1 MLGLL
6 GKTRPMSIL
15 IALTLLRVALGIS
28 FYSILQPS
36 PVFSALSWAAMQQ
49 SIWAELLISTR

>member
-36 PVFSALSWAAMQQ
+36 PVFSALS
-49 SIWAELLISTR
+49 